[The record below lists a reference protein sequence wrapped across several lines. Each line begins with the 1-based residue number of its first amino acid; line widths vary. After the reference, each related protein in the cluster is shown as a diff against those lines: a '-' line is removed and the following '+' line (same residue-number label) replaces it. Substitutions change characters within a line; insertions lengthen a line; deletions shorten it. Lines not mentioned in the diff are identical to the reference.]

1 MSEENGATSGSAARI
16 LDFWFGNLDGS
27 GNAQPEYQKRW
38 FSKDPDFDR
47 QIREEFAA
55 TYVSLA
61 VTPEMRPTWLESTL
75 GLLAGIIV
83 LDQFSRN
90 MFRDSP
96 AMYSADHLARGFTYE
111 LIALGHD
118 RPLPVALRTFSYMPL
133 MHSER
138 LVDQERCVELF
149 EEFARELPTEERK
162 GVASNLNYA
171 IAHRDI
177 VARFGRF
184 PHRNHILGRTSTDE
198 EIEFLKTPGSGF

>member
-1 MSEENGATSGSAARI
+1 
-16 LDFWFGNLDGS
+16 
-27 GNAQPEYQKRW
+27 
-38 FSKDPDFDR
+38 
-47 QIREEFAA
+47 
-55 TYVSLA
+55 VA
-61 VTPEMRPTWLESTL
+61 VTPGIRPHWLRGAR

-96 AMYSADHLARGFTYE
+96 AMYSADHIARAFTYE
-111 LIALGHD
+111 LIALAHD
-118 RPLPVALRTFSYMPL
+118 RQLSLAHRTFAYMPL

-138 LVDQERCVELF
+138 LVDQDRCVELF
-149 EEFARELPTEERK
+149 EEFARELPSERRK
-162 GVASNLNYA
+162 GVEANLKYA

-184 PHRNHILGRTSTDE
+184 PHRNHILGRTSTDK